1 MPLIVSK
8 TRKVQKSKP
17 LIIIEVQKAW
27 SQVGKANPYKD
38 PSTGRFTTGG
48 TGAGTSTATK
58 VNEYDQKRENEINA
72 EIDKVWKEKRA
83 LEKEHN
89 NLAPRAVASGYSA
102 EDEKKWNDLDQK
114 ETDLYAERKQLD
126 AEYFDTALEMKSGK
140 SAADSDFGFDDERL
154 DAVRDEYVVPDE
166 LTLKTNAGL
175 RRTGRVT
182 TKVER
187 FDEMVEQGTVIAP
200 TRVYRAAI
208 LKPEQVTQLEVGSS
222 FVDRGFQSTATWKGG
237 AEGYMDTR
245 ASNITGEKVLFEY
258 DLQPGTN
265 AVNVG
270 YGEVLVQR
278 SATVSITGITKQG
291 DVTVVRAEVSKG

>member
-17 LIIIEVQKAW
+17 LIVIEVQKAW

-48 TGAGTSTATK
+48 TGAGTSAGE
-58 VNEYDQKRENEINA
+58 VVVYDKKRVDKLNQEI
-72 EIDKVWKEKRA
+72 EQVWKEKRA

-89 NLAPRAVASGYSA
+89 GLAPRAVASGYSD
-102 EDEKKWNDLDQK
+102 EDKKKWEALDQK
-114 ETDLYAERKQLD
+114 EADLYEARKEVD
-126 AEYFDTALEMKSGK
+126 REFFDEAIEMKSGNT
-140 SAADSDFGFDDERL
+140 AADSDFGFDDEKFQET
-154 DAVRDEYVVPDE
+154 RDEYVVPDE

-187 FDEMVEQGTVIAP
+187 FDEMVEQGTIAAP
-200 TRVYRAAI
+200 TRVHRAAI

-222 FVDRGFQSTATWKGG
+222 YVDRGFQSVSIDRSG
-237 AEGYMDTR
+237 AESYMDTR

-270 YGEVLVQR
+270 YGEIVVQR

>member
-17 LIIIEVQKAW
+17 LIIIEVQKSW
-27 SQVGKANPYKD
+27 SQVVKANPYKD

-48 TGAGTSTATK
+48 TGAGTSSGAK
-58 VNEYDQKRENEINA
+58 VNVYDAKRVKELNA
-72 EIDKVWKEKRA
+72 EIEGVWKEKRA
-83 LEKEHN
+83 LEKEHDG
-89 NLAPRAVASGYSA
+89 LAPRAVASGYSP

-114 ETDLYAERKQLD
+114 ETDIIEARNEVSR
-126 AEYFDTALEMKSGK
+126 EFFDEAIEMKSGNT
-140 SAADSDFGFDDERL
+140 AANSDFGFDDEKFQKI
-154 DAVRDEYVVPDE
+154 RDEYVVPDE

-187 FDEMVEQGTVIAP
+187 FDEMVGQGTVANT
-200 TRVYRAAI
+200 TRVHRAAI
-208 LKPEQVTQLEVGSS
+208 LKPEQVSQLEVATSY
-222 FVDRGFQSTATWKGG
+222 VDRGFQSVSIDRSTA
-237 AEGYMDTR
+237 EIYMDIR

-258 DLQPGTN
+258 DLQKGTN

-270 YGEVLVQR
+270 YGEIVVQR

-291 DVTVVRAEVSKG
+291 DVTVVRAEVSKR